1 MNSTSGNSGPASSA
15 HPGHPPAGNPDA
27 SASNPLGLLPGTLV
41 GGRYRSGRLLGRGA
55 MGIVFEAT
63 HQELDERVALKFL
76 LPDHLENTEIVA
88 RFAREAKA
96 AVKLK
101 SEHVARV
108 LDVGK
113 HEGRI
118 PYIVME
124 YLDGDD
130 LGRILEATGPLPI
143 DAACGYTIEA
153 CAGLAEAHAKG
164 IVHRDVKP
172 ENLFLA
178 RLGDGRQKIK
188 ILDFGV
194 SKVALTG
201 TALET
206 ANLAA
211 TSTMLGSP
219 LYMSPEQIRSRE
231 VDHRTDIWSLGIAL
245 HELLTG
251 RTPFHSGTIAE
262 LVARVLEEAPQPLR
276 ELRAD
281 VPEALERVVLRCLHP
296 DPVQRW
302 ESVAA
307 LAAALAPFANHAE
320 NTRRSVDQAYGFLA
334 RAADSASFS
343 RLPAAS
349 SPAFLASTLGGPESG
364 PHSSRGGPSL
374 VGSAAALAVT
384 SAEPASPTKPWFLAV
399 PVAALLLLVGGGFF
413 WMGRGSRPATVSA
426 SGDVTAAASALAPAP
441 LPPPTADPAVPPEP
455 PIAAKFGPAEAEP
468 AASVAPPSTGTK
480 PGSTRR
486 THAAPPQAK
495 PPAPTKTAVAPA
507 VPTDGIRLTR

>member
-1 MNSTSGNSGPASSA
+1 MNRTIEEGDQTLP
-15 HPGHPPAGNPDA
+15 PPAPGEGTD
-27 SASNPLGLLPGTLV
+27 SGGRASNPLGLAVGTLI

-55 MGIVFEAT
+55 MGLVFEAT

-76 LPDHLENTEIVA
+76 LPDHLENGELVA
-88 RFAREAKA
+88 RFAREARA

-113 HEGRI
+113 HDERV

-124 YLDGDD
+124 YLDGED
-130 LGRILEATGPLPI
+130 LGRLVETRGPLSI

-194 SKVALTG
+194 SKIALTG

-206 ANLAA
+206 ADLAA

-231 VDHRTDIWSLGIAL
+231 VDHRTDIWSLGISL
-245 HELLTG
+245 YELLSG
-251 RTPFHSGTIAE
+251 RTPFHSTTIAE
-262 LVARVLEEAPQPLR
+262 LVARVLEDAPQPLR
-276 ELRAD
+276 ELR
-281 VPEALERVVLRCLHP
+281 PEIPEGLERVVLRCLHR
-296 DPVQRW
+296 DPAQRW

-307 LAAALAPFANHAE
+307 LATALVPFAPHSENARSSAE
-320 NTRRSVDQAYGFLA
+320 QAYGFLA

-343 RLPAAS
+343 RLPVPGSGSLGQTGAEVLVAGRAS
-349 SPAFLASTLGGPESG
+349 A
-364 PHSSRGGPSL
+364 SL
-374 VGSAAALAVT
+374 VGSGTALAVT
-384 SAEPASPTKPWFLAV
+384 SADAAPGNRKRTWLLAV
-399 PVAALLLLVGGGFF
+399 PVVGLLLVLLGVGFF
-413 WMGRGSRPATVSA
+413 WMGRGTGADSA
-426 SGDVTAAASALAPAP
+426 PSSTSAGAAAAPIAAMPASADVVPASSAVAPTEP
-441 LPPPTADPAVPPEP
+441 SPPQP
-455 PIAAKFGPAEAEP
+455 PIAGKLEVADT
-468 AASVAPPSTGTK
+468 APPATTK
-480 PGSTRR
+480 RVGSSRGHT
-486 THAAPPQAK
+486 TVAK
-495 PPAPTKTAVAPA
+495 PPAPTKTSPPAA
-507 VPTDGIRLTR
+507 VPTDDIRLTR